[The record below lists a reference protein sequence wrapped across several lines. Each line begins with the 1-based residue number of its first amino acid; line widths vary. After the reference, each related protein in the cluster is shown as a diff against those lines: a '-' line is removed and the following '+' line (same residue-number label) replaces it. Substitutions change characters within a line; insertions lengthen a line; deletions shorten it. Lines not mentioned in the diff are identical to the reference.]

1 MANMLGGTDDIRRN
15 MANKMQNRQQT
26 DAQRWATMLGMINR
40 TSPQTLLGYGLGKLL
55 RSQFD
60 KYSDGW
66 FKKKTD
72 AATKDA
78 ESYKTGLMKM
88 PPSISGDT
96 TGINTNG
103 YSIAS
108 PNDYTLSPTTAQ
120 ILLNTEKTQMG
131 QEKPTT
137 NSTATLSV
145 TAPKQTLL
153 DMAKNTDPNVVYDL
167 WDKRALG
174 NLINQR

>member
-60 KYSDGW
+60 KYSDGL
-66 FKKKTD
+66 FRKKTD
-72 AATKDA
+72 EANKSA
-78 ESYKTGLMKM
+78 ESYKTGLLPM
-88 PPSISGDT
+88 PPAINGGV
-96 TGINTNG
+96 TGINFDD
-103 YSIAS
+103 YSIVS
-108 PNDYTLSPTTAQ
+108 PNDYTLSAATADA
-120 ILLNTEKTQMG
+120 LLNPKQKSEV
-131 QEKPTT
+131 PAT
-137 NSTATLSV
+137 NNVTVTSV
-145 TAPKQTLL
+145 SAPKQTLL

-167 WDKRALG
+167 WGKRPIG